1 MSEGARHPIDPVHSL
16 TTPFSRH
23 CTTNVIEP
31 DARHVGLAPTHWR
44 ATPRPDGS
52 NCLRA
57 PATRILCQLLATIGA
72 VTCALRE
79 TTPKRLTATGLA
91 LPSRYRNRGRF
102 SAKTLVHRHTPS
114 VLARP
119 IRTVRTRR
127 RCGAQDFDDCSEKR
141 VRARELVLENKGNRT
156 VIASLD
162 GEIRDGRHQ
171 MQVRVYF
178 EDTDSGQI
186 VYHANFLRFMERG
199 RTNYLRL
206 LGTDQHAL
214 LQEARDDAP
223 GFTFVVRSMTIDFLK
238 PAVLDD
244 VLDVVTLPQEVRGA
258 SVTLLQECRRSDD
271 LLVTARVRV
280 AFISGVSRWSICR

>member
-1 MSEGARHPIDPVHSL
+1 MA
-16 TTPFSRH
+16 
-23 CTTNVIEP
+23 
-31 DARHVGLAPTHWR
+31 APR
-44 ATPRPDGS
+44 A
-52 NCLRA
+52 
-57 PATRILCQLLATIGA
+57 A
-72 VTCALRE
+72 VDSQQRTS
-79 TTPKRLTATGLA
+79 TAGE
-91 LPSRYRNRGRF
+91 R
-102 SAKTLVHRHTPS
+102 PS

-141 VRARELVLENKGNRT
+141 VRARELVLENRNKGNRT
-156 VIASLD
+156 VTTSLD
-162 GEIRDGRHQ
+162 GEIRDGRHE

-206 LGTDQHAL
+206 LGTSQHAL
-214 LQEARDDAP
+214 LQEAENDAP

-258 SVTLLQECRRSDD
+258 SITLLQECRRAED

-280 AFISGVSRWSICR
+280 AFISGGKAQRIPKALRLAMEGHK

>member
-1 MSEGARHPIDPVHSL
+1 M
-16 TTPFSRH
+16 
-23 CTTNVIEP
+23 
-31 DARHVGLAPTHWR
+31 
-44 ATPRPDGS
+44 TPRRVYRSEIRSSSVSATYWQRRCCRWARAASHGRGAGIADCS
-52 NCLRA
+52 NQAQGFWRLPRKA
-57 PATRILCQLLATIGA
+57 PLCKTI
-72 VTCALRE
+72 
-79 TTPKRLTATGLA
+79 
-91 LPSRYRNRGRF
+91 SSRNRN
-102 SAKTLVHRHTPS
+102 
-114 VLARP
+114 
-119 IRTVRTRR
+119 
-127 RCGAQDFDDCSEKR
+127 D
-141 VRARELVLENKGNRT
+141 GNRT
-156 VIASLD
+156 LTASLD

-171 MQVRVYF
+171 MRVRVYF
-178 EDTDSGQI
+178 EDTDSRQI

>member
-1 MSEGARHPIDPVHSL
+1 VPKIL
-16 TTPFSRH
+16 T
-23 CTTNVIEP
+23 
-31 DARHVGLAPTHWR
+31 
-44 ATPRPDGS
+44 
-52 NCLRA
+52 
-57 PATRILCQLLATIGA
+57 LLG
-72 VTCALRE
+72 
-79 TTPKRLTATGLA
+79 K
-91 LPSRYRNRGRF
+91 
-102 SAKTLVHRHTPS
+102 
-114 VLARP
+114 ARP
-119 IRTVRTRR
+119 CKRTSRSLPKFESY
-127 RCGAQDFDDCSEKR
+127 RC
-141 VRARELVLENKGNRT
+141 ARKNLNFLTKVSVAYEQFHGIGRLVLENRNKGNRT

-206 LGTDQHAL
+206 LGTSQHAL
-214 LQEARDDAP
+214 LQEAQNDAP

-258 SVTLLQECRRSDD
+258 SITLLQECRRAED

-280 AFISGVSRWSICR
+280 AFISGGKAQRIPKALRLAMEGHK